1 MATKMLFDLTT
12 SGYTSI
18 KRTINADENR
28 LLTSIFHDC
37 DTDKKGF
44 LSREDL
50 KFAVVSL
57 FGYKPSKYETNEILQ
72 THGDIIIDGKKGISL
87 TSFLAVLGPKFAS
100 RDEDDEIRQVF
111 LAFDI
116 QCHGFLTVEDLM
128 KVFGQIAPRIPAHT
142 VAASFRELDRD
153 GDGRISYKDFEFMM
167 KYGTDS

>member
-28 LLTSIFHDC
+28 LLTS
-37 DTDKKGF
+37 
-44 LSREDL
+44 
-50 KFAVVSL
+50 
-57 FGYKPSKYETNEILQ
+57 YETNEILQ